1 MQKNMF
7 NYEWYLK
14 DGYPQSKDNSIKA
27 NDYKVF
33 GTFINGGG
41 STMGYK
47 LAGYNH
53 LGGVEIDPK
62 TAKCYKENHNPMHL
76 FVEDLRDFNMR
87 NDLPKELYDLDI
99 LDGSPPCTTFSTSGK
114 GQKSQGV
121 EKVFKEG
128 NNKQTLDDL
137 MFVYCDTI
145 NKLRPKVFILEN
157 VSGLLC
163 KNNQPYINA
172 VMKKLQDYK
181 IQGFLLN
188 SADMGLPQMRNRVFL
203 IGHKK
208 DFDLPGIKL
217 EYSEPKI
224 PFYKISDNTDTIC
237 NLTPQYRDY
246 WLKAKQ
252 GKACGKFKS
261 IKKINNNKVANTL
274 NATKLH
280 FHPTI
285 PRTLNVKEI
294 SLIGSY
300 PLDYK
305 FSGHKPVFYIG
316 MSVPPL
322 MIANIAYQIKV
333 QWLDFIPK
341 VK

>member
-14 DGYPQSKDNSIKA
+14 DGYPQSKDNVVKA

-53 LGGVEIDPK
+53 LGGVEIDSK
-62 TAKCYKENHNPMHL
+62 AAKCYKENHNPTHI
-76 FVEDLRDFNMR
+76 FIQDLREFNIR
-87 NDLPKELYDLDI
+87 NYLPKDLYDLDI
-99 LDGSPPCTTFSTSGK
+99 LDGSPPCTTFSQAGK
-114 GQKSQGV
+114 MQKSQGI
-121 EKVFKEG
+121 EKVFREG

-137 MFVYCDTI
+137 IFVYCDTI
-145 NKLRPKVFILEN
+145 NKLKPKVFVLEN

-163 KNNQPYINA
+163 SNNQPYINA
-172 VMKKLQDYK
+172 VIKKLQDYK

-188 SADMGLPQMRNRVFL
+188 GADMGLPQIRSRVFF

-208 DFDLPGIKL
+208 DFDLPNIKL
-217 EYSEPKI
+217 EYNEQKI
-224 PFYKISDNTDTIC
+224 PFYKISDDTDTTC
-237 NLTPQYRDY
+237 NLTLTYKDY
-246 WLKAKQ
+246 WLKTKQ
-252 GKACGKFKS
+252 GNACGKFHS
-261 IKKINNNKVANTL
+261 NKKINNNKVANTL
-274 NATKLH
+274 NATRPH

-285 PRTLNVKEI
+285 QRTLNLKEL
-294 SLIGSY
+294 SLMGSY

-305 FSGHKPVFYIG
+305 FSGHKPLFYIG

-341 VK
+341 AI